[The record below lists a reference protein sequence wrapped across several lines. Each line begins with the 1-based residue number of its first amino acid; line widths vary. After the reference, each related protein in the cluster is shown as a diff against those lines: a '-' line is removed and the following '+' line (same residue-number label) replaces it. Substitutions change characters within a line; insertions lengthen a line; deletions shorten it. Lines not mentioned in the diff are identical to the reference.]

1 MLTLTNFINIKKLNP
16 DDKNRKIFLT
26 VVVEIKRIAETFVSY
41 QWFIL

>member
-1 MLTLTNFINIKKLNP
+1 METLNLDK
-16 DDKNRKIFLT
+16 KNRKIFLI